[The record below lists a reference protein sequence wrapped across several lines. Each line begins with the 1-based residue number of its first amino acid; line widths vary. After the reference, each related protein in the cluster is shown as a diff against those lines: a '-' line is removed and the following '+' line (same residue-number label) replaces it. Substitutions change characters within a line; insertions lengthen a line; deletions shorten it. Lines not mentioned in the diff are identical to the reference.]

1 MEQIFVQMFILMGD
15 FVGYAAVLSDL
26 AQYDT
31 VVAGILRYS
40 TAGIVPPLCHPP
52 PHPHDF
58 SVSSSCN

>member
-31 VVAGILRYS
+31 VVAGIQRYS
-40 TAGIVPPLCHPP
+40 TAVIVPPLCHPP
-52 PHPHDF
+52 PH
-58 SVSSSCN
+58 